1 MNVQGLEHQLKWEHF
16 KAARHGE
23 DQQANAGHRH
33 RAERTQEQAST
44 DQSQTGSAW
53 GVTRL
58 LQEGHFQGS
67 AEVQLQINFGNDL
80 QQQTNRK
87 SVAALENGTEEV
99 SANLEE
105 KLKELFGSSQISDAL
120 GEFATSISTALEQIT
135 ADAKSGQTTSS
146 SALNAIKSAFSD
158 LVSDLQNALDASE
171 TETPQ
176 GDEVNSE
183 TEITAETATLTTDGT
198 ESAQVTAGAAEVE
211 ATSAEAT
218 EPTQDVEAEETG
230 DENIVPSDFNSA
242 LNSLKTWLADHVSDM
257 QKDIEAAQSFSG
269 VSRHHGHRHGR
280 GHAQS
285 MAIYITMNFNA
296 AQPTST
302 SDQAAAI
309 DAMV

>member
-58 LQEGHFQGS
+58 LQEGHFQRS
-67 AEVQLQINFGNDL
+67 AEVQLQFNFGNDI
-80 QQQTNRK
+80 QQHTNRK

-99 SANLEE
+99 SANLED
-105 KLKELFGSSQISDAL
+105 KLKELFGSSKISDAL
-120 GEFATSISTALEQIT
+120 GEFAASISTALEQIT

-158 LVSDLQNALDASE
+158 LVSDLQNALGASE

-176 GDEVNSE
+176 GDKGNPE
-183 TEITAETATLTTDGT
+183 TAITAETAALTEDET

-211 ATSAEAT
+211 ATSAEAA
-218 EPTQDVEAEETG
+218 EQTQEVEAEETG

-257 QKDIEAAQSFSG
+257 QKDIEAAQSFPG
-269 VSRHHGHRHGR
+269 ISRHHGHRR

-285 MAIYITMNFNA
+285 MAIYITMNFNT
-296 AQPTST
+296 AQPTPT